1 MAAGLT
7 RNLSQSRDLSGMVGM
22 VLLLIP
28 MAGVAM
34 FALQSQ
40 DDDFHLNLTND
51 VRLLMNAR

>member
-1 MAAGLT
+1 MATGLT
-7 RNLSQSRDLSGMVGM
+7 HNLSPLRDLIGMIGT

-28 MAGVAM
+28 IAGVVM